1 MKKLLAVLLCF
12 FTIGMAGCGATSQGQ
27 ECSGTE
33 QTNHS
38 FVTGDKTESTTQPT
52 DTVET
57 NSTEN
62 PPATDEWLFR
72 KGYKDGNVMVETPTR
87 VLYMYSDQ
95 LFY

>member
-38 FVTGDKTESTTQPT
+38 F

-62 PPATDEWLFR
+62 PPATDEWLSEKAIR
-72 KGYKDGNVMVETPTR
+72 ME
-87 VLYMYSDQ
+87 M
-95 LFY
+95 